1 MNEADYNI
9 TLFEACEI
17 LNKSKKTVSRYIRR
31 GRLSPIQI
39 KSQQGT
45 PEYRF
50 TKTDLDTLRAELAR
64 VDTPDRTDQTER
76 TDETGHAGQTRQ
88 DTPPLEKA
96 NLSTKQEQTG
106 QRRQDKTG
114 QDRTDETGH
123 ENGVITLLKETTE
136 LLKGQLAIK
145 DGQIGTLND
154 QVHKLIERDRE
165 TNILLKGLQDRLVLL
180 DLPKHLAIEA
190 TDKTGRGRT
199 GRETRLLLLAFI
211 LLLTLAVFFITY
223 IMPLTRQSRG
233 EIKRDAIA
241 ISLPSP
247 KPPETTTIPQENK
260 TPTTQ
265 ETTTNATQQ

>member
-17 LNKSKKTVSRYIRR
+17 LNKSKKTLSRYIRR
-31 GRLSPIQI
+31 GKLSPIQI

-50 TKTDLDTLRAELAR
+50 TKADLDTLRAELAR

-88 DTPPLEKA
+88 DIPPLEKA
-96 NLSTKQEQTG
+96 ILSTKQGETG
-106 QRRQDKTG
+106 QRGQGRQDKTG
-114 QDRTDETGH
+114 QDRTRETGH

-190 TDKTGRGRT
+190 GKTGQGRT
-199 GRETRLLLLAFI
+199 GREARLIVLATV
-211 LLLTLAVFFITY
+211 LLLTLGVFFY
-223 IMPLTRQSRG
+223 ISILPNLKPFIEG
-233 EIKRDAIA
+233 LINAKR
-241 ISLPSP
+241 
-247 KPPETTTIPQENK
+247 
-260 TPTTQ
+260 
-265 ETTTNATQQ
+265 

>member
-50 TKTDLDTLRAELAR
+50 TKPDLEALRAELTR

-88 DTPPLEKA
+88 DIHPLEKA
-96 NLSTKQEQTG
+96 NIGTKQGETG
-106 QRRQDKTG
+106 QRGQGRQDKT
-114 QDRTDETGH
+114 RETGH

-145 DGQIGTLND
+145 DGQISTLND

-165 TNILLKGLQDRLVLL
+165 TNILLKGLQDRIMLL
-180 DLPKHLAIEA
+180 GIPHQEAIIDA
-190 TDKTGRGRT
+190 TGKTRRGRT
-199 GRETRLLLLAFI
+199 RQEARLLVLAGVLLLA
-211 LLLTLAVFFITY
+211 LGLFFYMDI
-223 IMPLTRQSRG
+223 
-233 EIKRDAIA
+233 
-241 ISLPSP
+241 LPSI
-247 KPPETTTIPQENK
+247 KPLIK
-260 TPTTQ
+260 DLI
-265 ETTTNATQQ
+265 NAKR

>member
-1 MNEADYNI
+1 MAGIDKATMNEADYNI

-50 TKTDLDTLRAELAR
+50 TKADLDTLRAELAR
-64 VDTPDRTDQTER
+64 VDTPDRTDQTEG

-88 DTPPLEKA
+88 DIPPLEKA
-96 NLSTKQEQTG
+96 ILSTKQEQTG
-106 QRRQDKTG
+106 QRGHERQDKTG
-114 QDRTDETGH
+114 QDRTRETGH

-136 LLKGQLAIK
+136 LLKGQLSIK
-145 DGQIGTLND
+145 DTQISTLND

-190 TDKTGRGRT
+190 TGKTGRGRT
-199 GRETRLLLLAFI
+199 GRETRLLVLATL
-211 LLLTLAVFFITY
+211 LLLTLAIFFY
-223 IMPLTRQSRG
+223 IS
-233 EIKRDAIA
+233 I
-241 ISLPSP
+241 LPSV
-247 KPPETTTIPQENK
+247 KPFIEGLI
-260 TPTTQ
+260 
-265 ETTTNATQQ
+265 NAKR